1 MRDEEASASCSA
13 VQLSIVMPCL
23 NEAAG
28 IVAALERLQPLRR
41 RGAELIVVD
50 GGSSDGSAAL
60 AIPLADRVLSAPRGR
75 ASQMNAGAAEA
86 RGSVLLFLH
95 ADCSLPA
102 DSDRLI
108 IDGLQASDKY
118 WGRFDVNLAGAHPLL
133 GLIGFMMNWRSRL
146 TGIATGDQGMFVTRG
161 RFADAGGFPAIP
173 LMEDIALSKHC
184 KAGGAPL
191 CLRARITASG
201 RRWKERGALRTM
213 LLMWRL
219 RLAYFLGA
227 DPADLALRYDGY
239 RSAR

>member
-1 MRDEEASASCSA
+1 MR
-13 VQLSIVMPCL
+13 LSIIIPCL
-23 NEAAG
+23 NEAGG
-28 IVAALERLQPLRR
+28 IVAALERLQPLRQ
-41 RGAELIVVD
+41 RGVEVIVVD
-50 GGSSDGSAAL
+50 GGSSDGSATL
-60 AIPLADRVLSAPRGR
+60 AAPLADRVLTAPRGR
-75 ASQMNAGAAEA
+75 ASQMNAGTAVA
-86 RGSVLLFLH
+86 RGAVLLFLH
-95 ADCSLPA
+95 ADCTLPA
-102 DSDRLI
+102 DGDRLI
-108 IDGLQASDKY
+108 AAGLQTSGRH

-173 LMEDIALSKHC
+173 LMEDIALSKNL

-201 RRWKERGALRTM
+201 RRWDERGVLRTM